1 MDLSLLR
8 NWHGI
13 YVKTERL
20 ISRYHCA
27 DHYYHYY
34 GYYSSSPSYSP
45 WINTNLHP
53 VYPRDITGTMNFV
66 SDDNNSIDEF
76 FWCGQSFHKLQCF
89 AAKPHYTRRPARR
102 RRLRLHITDIKNSAK
117 YNFYNYNYYYNIKL
131 QLNRNKYRINFR
143 TNFSLIKF
151 L

>member
-1 MDLSLLR
+1 MSFFDAVNRFINYSA
-8 NWHGI
+8 
-13 YVKTERL
+13 
-20 ISRYHCA
+20 SRR
-27 DHYYHYY
+27 
-34 GYYSSSPSYSP
+34 SRTTP
-45 WINTNLHP
+45 
-53 VYPRDITGTMNFV
+53 
-66 SDDNNSIDEF
+66 
-76 FWCGQSFHKLQCF
+76 
-89 AAKPHYTRRPARR
+89 RRPARR